1 MRLETMYKKRENN
14 DCWRPAR
21 SLAHFIDPGEKRER
35 KKGERDSLAVQ
46 TAKRSCIESKKK
58 NMTSRET
65 EAPSGRQSACMVSS
79 V

>member
-1 MRLETMYKKRENN
+1 MRLETMYKKEKITTVG
-14 DCWRPAR
+14 DQPAVLLIL
-21 SLAHFIDPGEKRER
+21 SIQGEKR
-35 KKGERDSLAVQ
+35 KKKRRERDSLAVQ